1 MFVINKEEEDG
12 EEEHLVKKNV
22 FIGIEFLIKSTDEV
36 DLRKVPKKN
45 NKEESRRRDLRG
57 KKRKSEE
64 EDYSLSLST
73 RTRKETRE

>member
-12 EEEHLVKKNV
+12 EEEHLVKKYV
-22 FIGIEFLIKSTDEV
+22 FIGIGFLIKSTDEV

-45 NKEESRRRDLRG
+45 NKEESRRRDLRR

>member
-1 MFVINKEEEDG
+1 LIAIICEWIRLVI
-12 EEEHLVKKNV
+12 VV
-22 FIGIEFLIKSTDEV
+22 KSTDEV

-45 NKEESRRRDLRG
+45 NKEESRRRDLRR